1 MSRRRK
7 SGSSP
12 GRFMIGALMLFFAA
26 AFARPAALQE
36 QKGITVDKKKIS
48 LAEPI
53 KATGEYQAKISL
65 YENTSATIKVIVKS

>member
-1 MSRRRK
+1 
-7 SGSSP
+7 
-12 GRFMIGALMLFFAA
+12 MIFLN
-26 AFARPAALQE
+26 PLQE